1 MVHDDPRPG
10 SGPAPAADPPARRRA
25 GAAGM
30 GSRAVADAALAAII
44 EAAPDGI
51 VLVDPDGLIV
61 LTNPCLERQFGY
73 RPGAL
78 LGRPI
83 EVLLHEPARDAH
95 VLQRRT
101 FEAEGRRRSMGRGV
115 TLEGR
120 RADRSS
126 IPVEIALSPVAVD
139 DDVYTLAIVRDL
151 TERVATEGVVGR
163 LQHLLDTSSEGVFL
177 ASASTGEVHYVNDGA
192 CALTGR
198 PRDALLHHRLDE
210 VLPGVATPALAPGG
224 TRQQEATVAR
234 RDGRPSRCNLLIQ
247 RSESDRGAWLA
258 VFVRDASARQQAE
271 EQFWRAER
279 ALVVLEEQER
289 IAHRLH
295 DDVIQSLFGI
305 ATSLESV
312 ATITDDAAIAARLRR
327 SVAGIDEAIDRMRA
341 ALFPTQHTTPV
352 SGLRAELSAVLD
364 EVFPAAAPAR
374 AVRVSGSVDVVTW
387 AVGEALV
394 AALRSALDLI
404 TARLLVGG
412 VSVEVTVD
420 DVVELVVV
428 DDGEPGP
435 DGSAA
440 GDELDALAG
449 TARTLGGT
457 CTLSAKEPRGS
468 ILRWSVP
475 MP

>member
-1 MVHDDPRPG
+1 MVNDDPRPG
-10 SGPAPAADPPARRRA
+10 SGPAPAAGPPDRRRT
-25 GAAGM
+25 GTAAV
-30 GSRAVADAALAAII
+30 GSRAVADAVLAAII

-51 VLVDPDGLIV
+51 VLVDPNGLIV

-73 RPGAL
+73 RPGEL

-83 EVLLHEPARDAH
+83 EVLVHEPARDAH
-95 VLQRRT
+95 VVQRRT
-101 FEAEGRRRSMGRGV
+101 FEAEARSRSMGGGLP
-115 TLEGR
+115 LEGR
-120 RADRSS
+120 RADGSS

-139 DDVYTLAIVRDL
+139 DDVYTLAIVRDV
-151 TERVATEGVVGR
+151 TERVAAEGAVGR
-163 LQHLLDTSSEGVFL
+163 LQHLLDASSEGVFL
-177 ASASTGEVHYVNDGA
+177 ASSSNGEVHYVNDGA

-198 PRDALLHHRLDE
+198 PREALLHHPLDE
-210 VLPGVATPALAPGG
+210 VLPGVAAAALAPGE
-224 TRQQEATVAR
+224 TRQQEATVTR

-247 RSESDRGAWLA
+247 RSESAGGAWLA
-258 VFVRDASARQQAE
+258 VYVRDASARQQAE

-289 IAHRLH
+289 LAHRLH

-312 ATITDDAAIAARLRR
+312 ATITDDAAIATRLRR

-341 ALFPTQHTTPV
+341 ALFPTHHTTPV

-374 AVRVSGSVDVVTW
+374 AVRVSGSVEVVAWT
-387 AVGEALV
+387 VGEALV
-394 AALRSALDLI
+394 AALRSALELI
-404 TARLLVGG
+404 TDRRLVGG

-420 DVVELVVV
+420 DIVELIVV

-435 DGSAA
+435 DPSAA
-440 GDELDALAG
+440 RAQLDALAG

-457 CTLSAKEPRGS
+457 CTVTPQEPRGS

-475 MP
+475 VP